1 MPTAIIADD
10 EDLQRSD
17 LRRML
22 ALAWPEL
29 EIVALCEDGSEAL
42 DAIARLRPDIAFL
55 DIRMPG
61 VGGLEVAGASGG
73 ACRVVFT
80 TAYDSHA
87 LEAFDL
93 GAIDYLLKPVTQER
107 LGQAVARL
115 RERVAGGAGTADSA
129 GLLQAMAELDRRLR
143 AVARAERIRW
153 ISATAGSTIKIFP
166 IDEVLFFE
174 SDARYTR
181 VVSASDE
188 GLIRKPLKELQAG
201 LDPDGFWQIHRGVLV
216 AVRAIARA
224 RRDEL
229 GNITVEL
236 REHPQQLKVSQTYA
250 WRFRSEV
257 SFRQA

>member
-61 VGGLEVAGASGG
+61 VSGLEVAGASGG

-93 GAIDYLLKPVTQER
+93 GAIDYLLKPVSQDR
-107 LGQAVARL
+107 LVQAVARL
-115 RERVAGGAGTADSA
+115 QERVAGSGDSA
-129 GLLQAMAELDRRLR
+129 GLMQAMQELDRRLR
-143 AVARAERIRW
+143 TAAREERIRW
-153 ISATAGSTIKIFP
+153 ISASAGSTIKIFP
-166 IDEVLFFE
+166 VDEILLFE
-174 SDARYTR
+174 SDSRYTR
-181 VVSASDE
+181 VVSATDE

-201 LDPDGFWQIHRGVLV
+201 LDPDAFWQIHRGVLV

-257 SFRQA
+257 SFR

>member
-29 EIVALCEDGSEAL
+29 EVVALCEDGGEAL

-61 VGGLEVAGASGG
+61 ASGLEVAGASGG

-93 GAIDYLLKPVTQER
+93 GAIDYLLKPVSQDR
-107 LGQAVARL
+107 LAQAVTRL
-115 RERVAGGAGTADSA
+115 RERLHASVPGSGDSA
-129 GLLQAMAELDRRLR
+129 GLMQAMLELDRRLR
-143 AVARAERIRW
+143 TAAREERIRW
-153 ISATAGSTIKIFP
+153 ISASAGSTIKIFP
-166 IDEVLFFE
+166 VEEILFFE

-181 VVSASDE
+181 VVSATDE

-201 LDPDGFWQIHRGVLV
+201 LDPDAFWQIHRGVLV

-250 WRFRSEV
+250 WRFRNEV
-257 SFRQA
+257 SFR

>member
-29 EIVALCEDGSEAL
+29 QVVALCEDGAEAL
-42 DAIARLRPDIAFL
+42 EAIARLRPDIAFL

-61 VGGLEVAGASGG
+61 ASGLEVAGASGG
-73 ACRVVFT
+73 ACRIVFT
-80 TAYDSHA
+80 TAYNSHA
-87 LEAFDL
+87 IEAFDL
-93 GAIDYLLKPVTQER
+93 GAVDYLLKPVTQER
-107 LGQAVARL
+107 LAQCVARL
-115 RERVAGGAGTADSA
+115 RQQVGQDSTGAD
-129 GLLQAMAELDRRLR
+129 LLKAMAELDHRLR
-143 AVARAERIRW
+143 AATHAERIRW
-153 ISATAGSTIKIFP
+153 ISATSGSTIKIFP

-174 SDARYTR
+174 SDSRYTR
-181 VVSASDE
+181 VVSASDD
-188 GLIRKPLKELQAG
+188 GLIRKPLRELQAG
-201 LDPDGFWQIHRGVLV
+201 LDPDGFWQIHRGTLV

-236 REHPQQLKVSQTYA
+236 REHPEQLKVSQTYA
-250 WRFRSEV
+250 WRFRSELL
-257 SFRQA
+257 FR